1 MTTDVGS
8 FKSYQLIEGRTTPV
22 SVRVSPTGKIRAE
35 IDALFGGER
44 ELGEVIED
52 VARLGARLIIQTA
65 LEAEVDAFLGRAR
78 YQRAAA
84 AVDARPGSRNGYS
97 PATVKTTAGPVTI
110 ARPKLRG
117 TAEAFASK
125 LFGTTVTKSNALE
138 SLVIAGFVRGL
149 SVRDVENTLADALG
163 AEAALSKSTVSRV
176 CQAIGGQ
183 FETWRTRPLDGVL
196 LDYLFLDA
204 SMFKMHPGARA
215 EPVLAAWGID
225 TEGKP
230 VFVAL
235 APGGSESTDAWG
247 EFLDE
252 LRGRGLRPPLLVI
265 SDGAA
270 GLISAI
276 ESSLPRSLR
285 QKCLIHRA
293 RNVLAKVPAT
303 AQEEIRGAYWAIFD
317 TAELTAAGIQP
328 GQRLVTAVQ
337 ARIDAFAQK
346 YASLY
351 PAAVRC
357 LLADCEQ
364 LTSYLR
370 FPAEHHKRIRHSNFI
385 ERTFG
390 ETRRRVKVIGRLP
403 GETSCLNL
411 VWAVL
416 DRASRGW
423 RGLTTTSNGTRQLQD
438 LRRQLLDPPTPI
450 RRQNPAAAVAP
461 PDNVGAVA

>member
-1 MTTDVGS
+1 MS
-8 FKSYQLIEGRTTPV
+8 A
-22 SVRVSPTGKIRAE
+22 RVSPTDRIRGE
-35 IDALFGGER
+35 IDLLFDGSR
-44 ELGEVIED
+44 ELAEVIED

-65 LEAEVDAFLGRAR
+65 VEAEVEVFLGRAR
-78 YQRAAA
+78 YQRA
-84 AVDARPGSRNGYS
+84 VEVPEARVGSRNGYQEV
-97 PATVKTTAGPVTI
+97 TIKTTAGPVTV

-117 TAEAFASK
+117 TTERFASQ
-125 LFGTTVTKSNALE
+125 LFGKSVTKSNALE

-176 CQAIGGQ
+176 CQAIGQ
-183 FETWRTRPLDGVL
+183 EFERWSARRLDEL
-196 LDYLFLDA
+196 ELDYLFLDA

-215 EPVLAAWGID
+215 EPVLAAWGI
-225 TEGKP
+225 TTAGAP

-235 APGGSESTDAWG
+235 AAGGSESTDAWVS
-247 EFLDE
+247 FLDE
-252 LRGRGLRPPLLVI
+252 LTARGLRPPLLVI

-270 GLISAI
+270 GLLAAI

-285 QKCLIHRA
+285 QRCLIHRC
-293 RNVLAKVPAT
+293 RNYLAKLPAEVQT
-303 AQEEIRGAYWAIFD
+303 EMRDAYWAIFD
-317 TAELTAAGIQP
+317 TDTLIATGMTP
-328 GQRLVTAVQ
+328 GPKLVAAVQ
-337 ARIDAFAQK
+337 ARIDAFAEQ
-346 YASLY
+346 YARAY
-351 PAAVRC
+351 PAAVKC
-357 LLADCEQ
+357 LLTDREQ

-370 FPAEHHKRIRHSNFI
+370 LPGEHHKRIRHSNFI

-403 GETSCLNL
+403 GEASCLNL

-423 RGLTTTSNGTRQLQD
+423 RGMSMTPTGTRLLAD

-450 RRQNPAAAVAP
+450 RRPSQAAEITDPDAAAAVA
-461 PDNVGAVA
+461 

>member
-1 MTTDVGS
+1 MTTGVGS
-8 FKSYQLIEGRTTPV
+8 FKSYQLSEGRTTPV
-22 SVRVSPTGKIRAE
+22 PVRVSPTEKIRAE
-35 IDALFGGER
+35 IDALFDGER

-65 LEAEVDAFLGRAR
+65 LEAEVEVFLGRAR
-78 YQRAAA
+78 YQRTAA

-97 PATVKTTAGPVTI
+97 PATVKTTAGPVTV

-117 TAEAFASK
+117 TTEAFASR
-125 LFGTTVTKSNALE
+125 LFGKTITRSNALE

-163 AEAALSKSTVSRV
+163 AEAALSKSTVSRI
-176 CQAIGGQ
+176 CQAIGDDFTAWSG
-183 FETWRTRPLDGVL
+183 RRLDGL
-196 LDYLFLDA
+196 QLDYLFLDA

-215 EPVLAAWGID
+215 EPVLAAWGITTD
-225 TEGKP
+225 GAP

-235 APGGSESTDAWG
+235 AAGGSESADAWSD
-247 EFLDE
+247 FLDG
-252 LRGRGLRPPLLVI
+252 LRGRGLPPPLLVI

-270 GLISAI
+270 GLINAA
-276 ESSLPRSLR
+276 ESVLARSLR
-285 QKCLIHRA
+285 QKCLIHRC
-293 RNVLAKVPAT
+293 RNVLAKVPAA
-303 AQEEIRGAYWAIFD
+303 AQDEIKNAYWAIFD
-317 TAELTAAGIQP
+317 TEDLIAAGTGP
-328 GQRLVTAVQ
+328 GQELVTAVQ
-337 ARIDAFAQK
+337 ARIDAFAETYGK
-346 YASLY
+346 LY

-357 LLADCEQ
+357 LLTDRQQ

-370 FPAEHHKRIRHSNFI
+370 FPIEHHKRIRHSNFI

-423 RGLTTTSNGTRQLQD
+423 RGVNTTNTGLRLLHD

-450 RRQNPAAAVAP
+450 RRTSHPTAEPEETVAAVA
-461 PDNVGAVA
+461 

>member
-22 SVRVSPTGKIRAE
+22 SVRVSPTEKIRAE

-78 YQRAAA
+78 YQRSA
-84 AVDARPGSRNGYS
+84 AVEDARPGSRNGYG

-117 TAEAFASK
+117 TTGAFASK
-125 LFGTTVTKSNALE
+125 LFGSSVTKSNALE

-149 SVRDVENTLADALG
+149 SVRDVESTLADALG

-176 CQAIGGQ
+176 CQAIGEQ
-183 FETWRTRPLDGVL
+183 FEAWRNRPLDGVV

-204 SMFKMHPGARA
+204 SMFKMHPGARP

-235 APGGSESTDAWG
+235 AAGGAESADAWG
-247 EFLDE
+247 DFLDE
-252 LRGRGLRPPLLVI
+252 LAGRGLRPPLLVI

-270 GLISAI
+270 GLISAA
-276 ESSLPRSLR
+276 ESVLARSLR
-285 QKCLIHRA
+285 QKCLIHRS

-303 AQEEIRGAYWAIFD
+303 AQDEIRGAYWAIFD
-317 TAELTAAGIQP
+317 TDVLTDAGIEP
-328 GQRLVTAVQ
+328 GHKLVTAVQ
-337 ARIDAFAQK
+337 ARIDTFAERYGK
-346 YASLY
+346 LY
-351 PAAVRC
+351 PSAVKC
-357 LLADCEQ
+357 LLTDRQQ

-370 FPAEHHKRIRHSNFI
+370 FPVEHHKRIRHSNFI

-390 ETRRRVKVIGRLP
+390 ATRRRVKVIGRLP

-416 DRASRGW
+416 DRASRGA
-423 RGLTTTSNGTRQLQD
+423 RGFTMTPTGLRLLQN
-438 LRRQLLDPPTPI
+438 LRRTLLEPPTPLRHPDHHATEQPEI
-450 RRQNPAAAVAP
+450 VGDVA
-461 PDNVGAVA
+461 

>member
-1 MTTDVGS
+1 
-8 FKSYQLIEGRTTPV
+8 V
-22 SVRVSPTGKIRAE
+22 SVRVSPTEKIRAE
-35 IDALFGGER
+35 IDALFDGGR

-65 LEAEVDAFLGRAR
+65 LEAEVEVFLGRAR

-84 AVDARPGSRNGYS
+84 VEDGRPGSRNGYS
-97 PATVKTTAGPVTI
+97 PATVKTTAGPVTV

-117 TAEAFASK
+117 TTEAFASK
-125 LFGTTVTKSNALE
+125 LSGKSITKSNALE
-138 SLVIAGFVRGL
+138 SLVIGGFVRGL

-163 AEAALSKSTVSRV
+163 AEAALSKSTVSRI
-176 CQAIGGQ
+176 CQAIGDE
-183 FETWRTRPLDGVL
+183 FTTWPGRRLDGL
-196 LDYLFLDA
+196 QLDYLFLDA

-215 EPVLAAWGID
+215 EPVLAAWGITTD
-225 TEGKP
+225 GAP

-235 APGGSESTDAWG
+235 AAGGSESADAWG
-247 EFLDE
+247 DFPGG

-270 GLISAI
+270 GLINAT
-276 ESSLPRSLR
+276 ESVLARSLR
-285 QKCLIHRA
+285 QKCLIHRC
-293 RNVLAKVPAT
+293 RNVLAKVPAA
-303 AQEEIRGAYWAIFD
+303 AQEEIRAAYWAIFD
-317 TAELTAAGIQP
+317 TEDLIAAGTGP
-328 GQRLVTAVQ
+328 GQELVTGVQ
-337 ARIDAFAQK
+337 ARIDTFAETYGK
-346 YASLY
+346 LY
-351 PAAVRC
+351 PAAVKC
-357 LLADCEQ
+357 LLTGREQ

-370 FPAEHHKRIRHSNFI
+370 FPIGHHKRIRHSNFI

-423 RGLTTTSNGTRQLQD
+423 RGVNTTNTGLRLLHD

-450 RRQNPAAAVAP
+450 RRVSQPAAQP
-461 PDNVGAVA
+461 EETVGAVA